1 MNQHDDD
8 AHASTFDLIVLHDDR
23 IAFHGAY
30 ASPAERL
37 TRLIKQ
43 LPVLDQAH
51 RIDRRKVLV
60 AHHQLV
66 GEHPDVALNAVSK
79 ICNEAGYSIFVST
92 TSKIDEAASS
102 RPAPVRTAPVA
113 GATVTAIRPA
123 RLFSVITQ
131 YHAANNTETIAEH
144 FLSRE
149 DRLQS
154 LSARADLA
162 VTNPEVIPDH
172 AWTDELQL
180 AKIVEVAIA
189 PATVTLA
196 ESMWRDEEQSYVPTP
211 RIAVL

>member
-1 MNQHDDD
+1 MTQHDD
-8 AHASTFDLIVLHDDR
+8 ARASTFDLLVLHDDR
-23 IAFHGAY
+23 IAFHGVY

-37 TRLIKQ
+37 TCLIKQ
-43 LPVLDQAH
+43 FPVLDQER
-51 RIDRRKVLV
+51 RIDRHQVLA

-66 GEHPDVALNAVSK
+66 GEHPDIAMNAVSK
-79 ICNEAGYSIFVST
+79 ICRKAGYSIFVST
-92 TSKIDEAASS
+92 IGKIDEPASV
-102 RPAPVRTAPVA
+102 RPVPVGAAPVE

-131 YHAANNTETIAEH
+131 YHAPNKAETIAEH
-144 FLSRE
+144 FLSRAV
-149 DRLQS
+149 RLQS

-162 VTNPEVIPDH
+162 ITNPDVIPEH

-196 ESMWRDEEQSYVPTP
+196 ESTWRDEEQSYLPVP
-211 RIAVL
+211 RLAVL